1 VHLAIEGIPPHAWDV
16 STVEHLLGTAAA
28 IDELAQES
36 ASRADLGIFR
46 VSAWAREVDSILTAR
61 LLWVPK
67 PEDGIPPGPQPSRR
81 LRELGMLEYKVL
93 IHVSR
98 VEEFMAA
105 AGPSGARGSLDC
117 DNSGRSCYGGQEEGF
132 WTSRSVPWA
141 AGVEDSRGSMAGAD
155 AGVEGGGA
163 AGGRRA
169 ATPATP

>member
-1 VHLAIEGIPPHAWDV
+1 
-16 STVEHLLGTAAA
+16 
-28 IDELAQES
+28 
-36 ASRADLGIFR
+36 
-46 VSAWAREVDSILTAR
+46 
-61 LLWVPK
+61 
-67 PEDGIPPGPQPSRR
+67 
-81 LRELGMLEYKVL
+81 MLEYKVL

-105 AGPSGARGSLDC
+105 AGPSGAHRSLDC
-117 DNSGRSCYGGQEEGF
+117 DNSGRSSFGGQEEGF